1 MELIIN
7 NLASIS
13 VLVFVV
19 GFIAARLK
27 SDIRIPEP
35 VYQVISVFL
44 LFGIGLKGGLAMR
57 EADLQSAWL
66 PVLVTLALGTI
77 IPVCA
82 FYVLRFSKNL
92 SEIDRGSIA
101 AHYGSTSLV
110 TFTAAIVFLESSKIY
125 FEPYAAA
132 LLTIMEIP
140 GLIVGIYLGSRHL
153 ATDLH
158 WAESLKEIVLGKT
171 ILLLSA
177 GLIAG
182 GISGQAGF
190 DKVAPFFVDLQ
201 PGILALFLIHLGY
214 VAGSQASELKKA
226 GLALAGF
233 GIAFPV
239 FSGTLG
245 VALGA
250 WSGLSV
256 GGALVLGVLAASA
269 SYIAAPAAVGISLPT
284 ANLSLSITTALAI
297 TFPFNLIFGIPLYLW
312 IAELLVAV

>member
-1 MELIIN
+1 MDLIIN
-7 NLASIS
+7 NLTSIS

-66 PVLVTLALGTI
+66 PVLATLALGTI

-140 GLIVGIYLGSRHL
+140 GLIVGIYLGSRRL
-153 ATDLH
+153 TTDLH

-190 DKVAPFFVDLQ
+190 KKVAPFFVDLQ

-226 GLALAGF
+226 GFALAGF

-269 SYIAAPAAVGISLPT
+269 SYIAAPAAVGISLPK

-312 IAELLVAV
+312 IAELIAVS